1 MYCKTVSILL
11 RIGVRGHFVM
21 SITKNHESHYVTV
34 VDNPHW
40 RTQVYLTI
48 VGSKPLITKDLQPW
62 IQEVDMETAS
72 TS

>member
-21 SITKNHESHYVTV
+21 SITKNHETHYVTV

-48 VGSKPLITKDLQPW
+48 VGSKPLIT
-62 IQEVDMETAS
+62 
-72 TS
+72 